1 MVYSVFFINENYLK
15 NRNMKIRLMIAMK
28 NQSMIPI
35 INGLTPTA
43 FSALR
48 DKPAPIK
55 KRVSVK
61 HCFATD
67 AIPSVM
73 SCGIG
78 K

>member
-1 MVYSVFFINENYLK
+1 
-15 NRNMKIRLMIAMK
+15 MIAMK
-28 NQSMIPI
+28 NQSIIPI

>member
-1 MVYSVFFINENYLK
+1 MT
-15 NRNMKIRLMIAMK
+15 AMK
-28 NQSMIPI
+28 NHNIIPI
-35 INGLTPTA
+35 ISGLTPTA

-67 AIPSVM
+67 AIPSVID
-73 SCGIG
+73 CFIG
-78 K
+78 R